1 MPPRLVGPYRIE
13 RALGRGGV
21 GTVYR
26 AKDRR
31 DGRSVALKM
40 LSIGPAL
47 EPRAAKRLAMEFEA
61 LADLSHPNVVRV
73 LDAGVHDGY
82 PYLAMELVDG
92 LDLRRWLALN
102 ADEPLKAPPRA
113 HEQPPEPPIRSHGDH
128 RENSL
133 PWFDQSGGNRG
144 SLDQSGDVPAWAAS
158 WVETS
163 FGEREADSD
172 RGLRELKELAWAAD
186 EPDTDERLSGPNLSE
201 RTGARQ
207 TDLDSTSS
215 MRDAGASRV
224 AAAPV
229 TAPLD
234 LKTLNRPHRVARLRD
249 SMVQLCDALA
259 YIHGRGLVHRDV
271 KPANVMVDDSQRVRL
286 MDFGLAKFL
295 ARAEQEVTQ
304 AGRIV
309 GTYRYVSPEILRA
322 EPVDGR
328 ADLYSLGVTLY
339 ELCCGIPPFD
349 ANNPKDLWTLVLESE
364 APPLQSLNPGIDRGL
379 ALIAH
384 RLLRKNPEDRFQ
396 TAEEVAEAL
405 LDV

>member
-1 MPPRLVGPYRIE
+1 
-13 RALGRGGV
+13 
-21 GTVYR
+21 
-26 AKDRR
+26 
-31 DGRSVALKM
+31 VALKM

-47 EPRAAKRLAMEFEA
+47 EPRAAKRLAIEFEA
-61 LADLSHPNVVRV
+61 LAVLSHPNVVRV

-92 LDLRRWLALN
+92 LDLRHWLSLGS
-102 ADEPLKAPPRA
+102 DEPVDARA
-113 HEQPPEPPIRSHGDH
+113 NRSAESLGGPARASPSRRFDH
-128 RENSL
+128 RENSV
-133 PWFDQSGGNRG
+133 PWFDQSGSRA
-144 SLDQSGDVPAWAAS
+144 SLDRPAGES
-158 WVETS
+158 WS
-163 FGEREADSD
+163 ADGEGEGFDEDEGEPDSD

-186 EPDTDERLSGPNLSE
+186 EPDTDERGNLGHVTAETTVSKDDGE
-201 RTGARQ
+201 PSAKPTR
-207 TDLDSTSS
+207 
-215 MRDAGASRV
+215 
-224 AAAPV
+224 APV
-229 TAPLD
+229 D
-234 LKTLNRPHRVARLRD
+234 LQTLNHPHRVARLRD

-271 KPANVMVDDSQRVRL
+271 KPANVMVDNSQRVRL

-339 ELCCGIPPFD
+339 ELACGIPPFD
-349 ANNPKDLWTLVLESE
+349 ADNPKDLWTLVLESD
-364 APPLQSLNPGIDRGL
+364 APTLQSLNPGIDRGL
-379 ALIAH
+379 ALVAH

-405 LDV
+405 LDL

>member
-1 MPPRLVGPYRIE
+1 M
-13 RALGRGGV
+13 ALGRGGV

-47 EPRAAKRLAMEFEA
+47 EPRAARRLAMEFEA
-61 LADLSHPNVVRV
+61 LAVLSHPNVVRV

-92 LDLRRWLALN
+92 LDLRRWLSLN
-102 ADEPLKAPPRA
+102 GDEPLKAVPRA
-113 HEQPPEPPIRSHGDH
+113 HELPHELPLRSLAER
-128 RENSL
+128 RESSL
-133 PWFDQSGGNRG
+133 PWFDQSGGGR
-144 SLDQSGDVPAWAAS
+144 SSFDHSAEAPHWAAS
-158 WVETS
+158 WQEEAS
-163 FGEREADSD
+163 FGENEADSD

-186 EPDTDERLSGPNLSE
+186 EPDTDERASADHEPHPATASAHDADTSE
-201 RTGARQ
+201 ASDTPAR
-207 TDLDSTSS
+207 
-215 MRDAGASRV
+215 
-224 AAAPV
+224 APV
-229 TAPLD
+229 D
-234 LKTLNRPHRVARLRD
+234 LKTLNRPHRMARLRD

-271 KPANVMVDDSQRVRL
+271 KPANVMVDDTQRVRL

-349 ANNPKDLWTLVLESE
+349 ADNPKDLWTLVLESD
-364 APPLQSLNPGIDRGL
+364 APPLQTLNPGIDRGL
-379 ALIAH
+379 ALITH

>member
-13 RALGRGGV
+13 MALGRGGV

-47 EPRAAKRLAMEFEA
+47 EPRAAKRLAIEFEA
-61 LADLSHPNVVRV
+61 LAVLSHPNVVRV

-92 LDLRRWLALN
+92 LDLRHWLALTG
-102 ADEPLKAPPRA
+102 DEPPKHDPSEAGDRRARRLAHVPRR
-113 HEQPPEPPIRSHGDH
+113 PSLSDL
-128 RENSL
+128 RETSL
-133 PWFDQSGGNRG
+133 PWFDQSSEQKG
-144 SLDQSGDVPAWAAS
+144 SLDVSADAPSWSATSQEAGDFDDS
-158 WVETS
+158 DS
-163 FGEREADSD
+163 DSD

-186 EPDTDERLSGPNLSE
+186 EPDTDERPGPEREGEEASASTGKEEAEPSE
-201 RTGARQ
+201 RPAR
-207 TDLDSTSS
+207 
-215 MRDAGASRV
+215 
-224 AAAPV
+224 APV
-229 TAPLD
+229 D

-271 KPANVMVDDSQRVRL
+271 KPANVMVDNSQRVRL

-349 ANNPKDLWTLVLESE
+349 ADNPKDLWTLVLESE
-364 APPLQSLNPGIDRGL
+364 APALQSLNPGVDRGL
-379 ALIAH
+379 ALITH

>member
-13 RALGRGGV
+13 MALGRGGV

-61 LADLSHPNVVRV
+61 LAVLNHPNVVRV

-92 LDLRRWLALN
+92 LDLRHWLSLSG
-102 ADEPLKAPPRA
+102 DEPPKHELGGHRA
-113 HEQPPEPPIRSHGDH
+113 HQPPHGSLRPSLGDL
-128 RENSL
+128 RETSL
-133 PWFDQSGGNRG
+133 PWFDQSSERKA
-144 SLDQSGDVPAWAAS
+144 SLDVSADATSWSVTSQEPGDFDDDSEP
-158 WVETS
+158 
-163 FGEREADSD
+163 DSD

-186 EPDTDERLSGPNLSE
+186 EPDTDERPGPRLE
-201 RTGARQ
+201 GGEA
-207 TDLDSTSS
+207 STSTS
-215 MRDAGASRV
+215 TSTDEEPSARPAR
-224 AAAPV
+224 APV
-229 TAPLD
+229 D
-234 LKTLNRPHRVARLRD
+234 LKTLNRPNRVARLRD

-271 KPANVMVDDSQRVRL
+271 KPANVMVDDWQRVRL

-339 ELCCGIPPFD
+339 ELCCGTPPFD
-349 ANNPKDLWTLVLESE
+349 ADNPKDLWTLVLESE
-364 APPLQSLNPGIDRGL
+364 APALQTMNPGVDRGL
-379 ALIAH
+379 ALITH